1 MVVDISLIVP
11 NDGFMVTVSKT
22 GEPTSPTSILSL
34 RLVVE
39 VLASRALLHDVEV
52 GEHITF

>member
-1 MVVDISLIVP
+1 MVVDISLIGP
-11 NDGFMVTVSKT
+11 NDGFMFTVSKT

>member
-1 MVVDISLIVP
+1 MVVDIFLIDP
-11 NDGFMVTVSKT
+11 NDGSVFAASRT
-22 GEPTSPTSILSL
+22 GEPTSPTSILSP